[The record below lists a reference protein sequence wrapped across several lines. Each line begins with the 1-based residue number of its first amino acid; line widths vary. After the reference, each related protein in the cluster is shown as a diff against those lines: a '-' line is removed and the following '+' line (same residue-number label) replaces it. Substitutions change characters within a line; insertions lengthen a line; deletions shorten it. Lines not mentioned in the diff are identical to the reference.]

1 MWQNRSLTFKIAGW
15 PLEFYVFK
23 KAPHCLG
30 FEKAIFKVFKPQF
43 LKTKFSN
50 GLLFYIW
57 FKIAIF
63 VYEIAIINAPLT
75 WY

>member
-15 PLEFYVFK
+15 PLEFYVFRK
-23 KAPHCLG
+23 VPHYLG
-30 FEKAIFKVFKPQF
+30 FEKTILWVFKPQF
-43 LKTKFSN
+43 LKTQFSN
-50 GLLFYIW
+50 GSLFYIW
-57 FKIAIF
+57 FKIAFF